1 MIIGVDVLEGTLRV
15 GTPICAVKT
24 DPTTKERQTL
34 ILGKVISLEINHQP
48 VQEVKKGQTA
58 AGVAVRLED
67 PSGQQPI
74 WGRHVDENDTL
85 YSLVSRRS
93 IDTLKDKAFR
103 DQVARSDW
111 LLLKKLKVVFGIE

>member
-48 VQEVKKGQTA
+48 VQLNGADYLSVRTVKNQMVEATF
-58 AGVAVRLED
+58 
-67 PSGQQPI
+67 Q
-74 WGRHVDENDTL
+74 
-85 YSLVSRRS
+85 
-93 IDTLKDKAFR
+93 IDTSALGALNTVYAIAVTPEDGELEINNPVKTAS
-103 DQVARSDW
+103 V
-111 LLLKKLKVVFGIE
+111 LLVNGEV